1 MEISLAIRNSY
12 EGILTYHVMSLLVA
26 ADKDLNFGLD
36 RIHED
41 RHKEGQLV
49 VPVIALSKVCL
60 SQLQE
65 DIVSCRTFEQN
76 LQILALDAQ

>member
-1 MEISLAIRNSY
+1 MEISLVIRNSY

-26 ADKDLNFGLD
+26 ADKYLNFGFGG
-36 RIHED
+36 IHED

-49 VPVIALSKVCL
+49 VPVIALSQACL

-65 DIVSCRTFEQN
+65 DVVFSRTFEQN
-76 LQILALDAQ
+76 L